1 MSGCVVLLIVLAD
14 PGTAV
19 ETFGF
24 EADEAEEKILALA
37 TLSLLQQA
45 LVEFG
50 IFLAPDESGV
60 SQFAPP
66 LADVGGLRAPTP
78 VGYFYILLTSALM
91 AGKVNPLCLDADCA
105 YGLLKLLQA
114 LLAAHNKL
122 TPVDQAL
129 GWTLAGSEAV
139 RHKSQDARD
148 ALRALF
154 EPLRADPSRC
164 IYLIFCTA
172 VPPVAP

>member
-105 YGLLKLLQA
+105 FGLLKLLQA
-114 LLAAHNKL
+114 LLAAHNRL
-122 TPVDQAL
+122 TPVERTL
-129 GWTLAGSEAV
+129 GNTLVGAEAV
-139 RHKSQDARD
+139 RHTSQDARD
-148 ALRALF
+148 ALRAFF
-154 EPLRADPSRC
+154 ELLRRPLPLHLPDLLHRLRPR
-164 IYLIFCTA
+164 
-172 VPPVAP
+172 PR